1 MAEKEKK
8 PRRSAEKAQAKAG
21 KLEAREGKR
30 CPLPTHYDPNP

>member
-8 PRRSAEKAQAKAG
+8 PRRSAEKAEAKAE
-21 KLEAREGKR
+21 KLEAGEGKR